1 MNWFLR
7 ARHWQIF
14 LLIFLIPVVI
24 VSAGLIMV
32 NQQLPTGIIFYAMPV
47 GIALSQVSF
56 YGWMWAV
63 GSKLMPANGA
73 RVRLF
78 RLFVFIP
85 IVLIGLIL
93 VFWLSGATMFSLGS
107 YSVVSVLYGSL
118 LIILPLQMAT
128 VFTILYCFMF
138 VARVIKEAES
148 GRGAAFEDY
157 FREFVLV
164 ALLPLGIWFLQP
176 RINRLY
182 QANRPG

>member
-1 MNWFLR
+1 MDWFLR

-14 LLIFLIPVVI
+14 LLIFLVPVAI
-24 VSAGLIMV
+24 VLAGLIMV
-32 NQQLPTGIIFYAMPV
+32 SHQLSTGILFYAIPV
-47 GIALSQVSF
+47 AIALSQVSY

-85 IVLIGLIL
+85 IVLIVLIL

-118 LIILPLQMAT
+118 LVVLPLQMANVLT
-128 VFTILYCFMF
+128 MLYCFMF
-138 VARVIKEAES
+138 VARVIKEAGS

-176 RINRLY
+176 RVNKLY
-182 QANRPG
+182 KANRYH